1 MCIMSDQQAQGND
14 ERIDEGDDVKLR
26 PFGHPVTANEVH
38 AAQLGLIGVFAGL
51 AYGSGMTT
59 EALGASAMLIG
70 LAFGVRKLPNQSSD
84 DSEIPIAVR
93 TKRHEPWWFT
103 TPYIVTFL
111 IGVIVSGFI

>member
-1 MCIMSDQQAQGND
+1 MTDQQVQGNE
-14 ERIDEGDDVKLR
+14 ERIEKGDDVKFK

-51 AYGSGMTT
+51 AYGSGMTM

-70 LAFGVRKLPNQSSD
+70 LAFGVRKLPNQNSK
-84 DSEIPIAVR
+84 DSEIPIAIE

-103 TPYIVTFL
+103 TPYIITF
-111 IGVIVSGFI
+111 IVGIMVSSFV